1 MWVVLLACFGIGAC
15 LISCAWGFHVAYG
28 RSSHFFSV
36 RYSIDH
42 SSLPCELIDICCYLR
57 GVNASVACLVF
68 FSIDSSLTVVVNVWA
83 LSGPFSPCCCLILF
97 CFSYQCSVS
106 VTNVQFQLPMFR
118 WNVQVYVLS
127 STVMGNV
134 QPCCDFSRDAIQL
147 APSIESNVPYQ
158 DVIVQMFRRYSSSPQ
173 TLDTI
178 SITCRGYRSR
188 ETSTA
193 SENPSSQESSILE
206 SW

>member
-1 MWVVLLACFGIGAC
+1 
-15 LISCAWGFHVAYG
+15 
-28 RSSHFFSV
+28 V
-36 RYSIDH
+36 RYSFDH

-83 LSGPFSPCCCLILF
+83 LSGPFSPCCCFDFVLF
-97 CFSYQCSVS
+97 QLPMFSFSYQCSVS

-158 DVIVQMFRRYSSSPQ
+158 DVIVHMFRRYSSSPQ

-178 SITCRGYRSR
+178 SITRRGYRSW

-206 SW
+206 S

>member
-15 LISCAWGFHVAYG
+15 LISCTWGFHLAYG

-36 RYSIDH
+36 RYSFDH

-83 LSGPFSPCCCLILF
+83 LPGPFSPCCCFDFVL
-97 CFSYQCSVS
+97 
-106 VTNVQFQLPMFR
+106 FQLPMFR

-158 DVIVQMFRRYSSSPQ
+158 DVIIHMFRRYSSSPQ

>member
-1 MWVVLLACFGIGAC
+1 
-15 LISCAWGFHVAYG
+15 
-28 RSSHFFSV
+28 V
-36 RYSIDH
+36 RYSFDH

-83 LSGPFSPCCCLILF
+83 LSGPFSPCY
-97 CFSYQCSVS
+97 CFDFVLL
-106 VTNVQFQLPMFR
+106 QLPMFR

-147 APSIESNVPYQ
+147 APSIESNVPHQ
-158 DVIVQMFRRYSSSPQ
+158 DVIVQMFRGDSSSP
-173 TLDTI
+173 
-178 SITCRGYRSR
+178 
-188 ETSTA
+188 
-193 SENPSSQESSILE
+193 
-206 SW
+206 

>member
-1 MWVVLLACFGIGAC
+1 MSKSTFVATCVV
-15 LISCAWGFHVAYG
+15 
-28 RSSHFFSV
+28 
-36 RYSIDH
+36 
-42 SSLPCELIDICCYLR
+42 
-57 GVNASVACLVF
+57 VNASVASHVF

-83 LSGPFSPCCCLILF
+83 LSGPFSPCCCFGFVL
-97 CFSYQCSVS
+97 
-106 VTNVQFQLPMFR
+106 FQLPMFR
-118 WNVQVYVLS
+118 WNVKVYVLS

-147 APSIESNVPYQ
+147 APSIESNVSYQ
-158 DVIVQMFRRYSSSPQ
+158 DVIVHMFRRYSSSPQ

-178 SITCRGYRSR
+178 SITCRGYRSW

-206 SW
+206 S